1 MPTGE
6 KLLEVWGCARLGL
19 VFMAL
24 NPVMGTEL
32 ALLEHLLTVCHLS
45 MCFIHSLT
53 HSSYSKRLDSILF
66 FSSDSYSTGPLVQK
80 ENPLCAWRGGGGGVR
95 AHKEQRIK
103 GINLMN
109 SQHIM
114 EFDVRI

>member
-80 ENPLCAWRGGGGGVR
+80 ENPLCAWRGGGGG
-95 AHKEQRIK
+95 AGAQRTEDK
-103 GINLMN
+103 RDQLN
-109 SQHIM
+109 
-114 EFDVRI
+114 E